1 MSDEKIYQR
10 VQDELDGK
18 PRKFTDKALMTKA
31 KILCEGDEEKIKYTY
46 MKLRVEKLKN
56 EEAERLKRENEKQE
70 LIEARRLE
78 RELQQAEEEIKH
90 KKNKSELVLWVQL
103 IAVIIL
109 IRILSRYVVIGFGA
123 MAFISILI
131 GYVTY
136 NYSSGIGKSSSTSI
150 AGAILVGVI
159 SYVVGALLISGIIPT

>member
-131 GYVTY
+131 GYITY

>member
-56 EEAERLKRENEKQE
+56 EEAERLKREEKKEQE
-70 LIEARRLE
+70 RLE
-78 RELQQAEEEIKH
+78 REEEREEERLLQQAIEEENA
-90 KKNKSELVLWVQL
+90 NKPTSIFKVFLYTLGIV
-103 IAVIIL
+103 IL
-109 IRILSRYVVIGFGA
+109 IRIFTINFSDYFFG
-123 MAFISILI
+123 
-131 GYVTY
+131 
-136 NYSSGIGKSSSTSI
+136 
-150 AGAILVGVI
+150 
-159 SYVVGALLISGIIPT
+159 

>member
-70 LIEARRLE
+70 IIEARRLE

>member
-70 LIEARRLE
+70 IIEARRLE

-123 MAFISILI
+123 MVFISILI

>member
-31 KILCEGDEEKIKYTY
+31 KILCEGDEEKIKYAY